1 MNCKKTL
8 RKGKEGKTTSEAL
21 TTNTRSK
28 DNCTGH
34 LLTGML
40 EIPYWTDRP
49 DPALFPIGICVKAGR
64 VPKGL
69 VTGTGVSDIR
79 FWVFLHNISSHQ
91 NYHVCHQYNK
101 LRFLM
106 VCHLSCF

>member
-28 DNCTGH
+28 DNYTGH

-40 EIPYWTDRP
+40 EIPYWTDGP

-79 FWVFLHNISSHQ
+79 FCVFLLNISSHQ
-91 NYHVCHQYNK
+91 KHHVCLHYDK

-106 VCHLSCF
+106 VCHLSSF

>member
-1 MNCKKTL
+1 L

-28 DNCTGH
+28 DNYTGH

-40 EIPYWTDRP
+40 EIPYWTDGP

-79 FWVFLHNISSHQ
+79 FCVFLLNISSRQKH
-91 NYHVCHQYNK
+91 HVCLHYDK

-106 VCHLSCF
+106 VCHLSSF